1 MSRKSDA
8 FIAFLTGAA
17 VGAIVGIL
25 YAPDSGKNTREKL
38 SYKLDKYKQK
48 LQELITQ
55 YTAEEQKTE
64 FTSMAKSEGAKI
76 VKEAKSKAEALLG
89 DVEELIGQIK
99 GKTN

>member
-8 FIAFLTGAA
+8 FISFLSGAA
-17 VGAIVGIL
+17 VGAVLGIL

-48 LQELITQ
+48 LQDLISE
-55 YTAEEQKTE
+55 YTNEEQKPE
-64 FTSMAKSEGAKI
+64 YTSMAKSEGAKI

-99 GKTN
+99 GKSN